1 MLLISFRRQP
11 IRGLRPLVGYCA
23 AFMEPAPRNFLNN
36 RMNGNGSGC
45 GRYRSSTG
53 VAMELLSSPSS
64 SPDDNTHRIVGN
76 NNCLNNDLLQSILLK
91 HDVRPNELNERCLLA
106 LRGCSVGIA
115 DYAVQAYAN
124 QQRKREMKKETKI
137 SDPSSYILAVL
148 R

>member
-1 MLLISFRRQP
+1 
-11 IRGLRPLVGYCA
+11 
-23 AFMEPAPRNFLNN
+23 
-36 RMNGNGSGC
+36 
-45 GRYRSSTG
+45 
-53 VAMELLSSPSS
+53 MELLSSPSS